1 MRKASRAM
9 DAAFAMEVLDKAPYV
24 TVSFTRPD
32 GTPYGVPLSLAR
44 TNDKT
49 FYFHC
54 AMEGEKL
61 DCIATNPMVALSA
74 VTRCTPTVGPKDGS
88 FTLQYKSAMAIGKA
102 EIVTDKDEKIEA
114 LRAICLR
121 FLPHHMDAFDEAI
134 SRSLERTAVVKITLT
149 APPTGKRKQ
158 YDKQGE
164 EMKYGRMELK
174 AAIPLLFY
182 K

>member
-9 DAAFAMEVLDKAPYV
+9 DAAFALEVLDKAPYV

-44 TNDKT
+44 TDENT

-61 DCIATNPMVALSA
+61 DCIAANPMVALSA
-74 VTRCTPTVGPKDGS
+74 VTKCAPTVGPKDGS

-114 LRAICLR
+114 LRAIYLR
-121 FLPHHMDAFDEAI
+121 FLPHHMDAFDDAI
-134 SRSLERTAVVKITLT
+134 SRSLERTAVVKITLS

-158 YDKQGE
+158 YDKEGE
-164 EMKYGRMELK
+164 ELKWQRME
-174 AAIPLLFY
+174 
-182 K
+182 

>member
-1 MRKASRAM
+1 M
-9 DAAFAMEVLDKAPYV
+9 DAAFALEVLDKAPYV
-24 TVSFTRPD
+24 TVSFTKPD

-44 TNDKT
+44 TDDKT

-61 DCIATNPMVALSA
+61 DCIAANPMVALSA
-74 VTRCTPTVGPKDGS
+74 VTLCTPTVGPKDGS
-88 FTLQYKSAMAIGKA
+88 FTLQYKSAMAVGKA

-121 FLPHHMDAFDEAI
+121 FLPHHMDAFDDAI
-134 SRSLERTAVVKITLT
+134 ARSLERTAVVKITLT

-164 EMKYGRMELK
+164 EMKYGRME
-174 AAIPLLFY
+174 
-182 K
+182 

>member
-1 MRKASRAM
+1 M
-9 DAAFAMEVLDKAPYV
+9 DAAFALEVLDKAPYV
-24 TVSFTRPD
+24 TASFTRPD

-44 TNDKT
+44 TDDKT

-61 DCIATNPMVALSA
+61 DCIAANPMVALSA
-74 VTRCTPTVGPKDGS
+74 VTKCAPTVGPKDGS
-88 FTLQYKSAMAIGKA
+88 FTLQYKSAMAVGKA
-102 EIVTDKDEKIEA
+102 EVVTDKDEKIEA

-121 FLPHHMDAFDEAI
+121 FLPHHMDAFDDAI

-164 EMKYGRMELK
+164 EMKWGRVELE
-174 AAIPLLFY
+174 
-182 K
+182 